1 MLTERQRSR
10 IRACCKDEQG
20 FTTIMEIIQ
29 GEHRELERAKTDLFS
44 EIGHELRTPLTTI
57 QGTLALLAKEVPGPL
72 PEKSREM
79 VERAIE
85 NSIRLR
91 DLINY
96 FIDLQRLQ
104 GGSAEFHLQ
113 PVNLYQLLDQAL
125 TNLRPF
131 AARRHIRL
139 VLDRDSPRV
148 RVEADS
154 DRLAQVISN
163 LLSNAIKFSPSS
175 STITVEIDRH
185 GATGQFSIS
194 DQGPG
199 IAPEIQQRLFG
210 RFVKSDTG
218 DRRQAGGSGLGLNI
232 SKAIVEQLG
241 GRIWFTTAAG
251 SGTTFHVELPAATP
265 HLAPAPEQNETA
277 PDPSP

>member
-20 FTTIMEIIQ
+20 FATIMEIIQ
-29 GEHRELERAKTDLFS
+29 AERKELERAKTDFFS

-57 QGTLALLAKEVPGPL
+57 QGTLSLLAREVPGPL
-72 PEKSREM
+72 PQRAREM

-85 NSIRLR
+85 NSIKLR

-104 GGSAEFHLQ
+104 SGSAELRLQ
-113 PVNLYQLLDQAL
+113 PVDLYRLLDQAL
-125 TNLRPF
+125 SNLRPF
-131 AARRHIRL
+131 AARRQIRL
-139 VLDRDSPRV
+139 ILDEDSPRV
-148 RVEADS
+148 RVEADP

-163 LLSNAIKFSPSS
+163 LLSNAIKFSPSN
-175 STITVEIDRH
+175 STITVQIDRC
-185 GATGQFSIS
+185 GATGRFSIS

-199 IAPEIQQRLFG
+199 IPPEIQQRLFR
-210 RFVKSDTG
+210 RFVKANTADQ
-218 DRRQAGGSGLGLNI
+218 RQAGGSGLGLNI
-232 SKAIVEQLG
+232 CKAIVEGLD

-265 HLAPAPEQNETA
+265 HPAPAPEQDEAT
-277 PDPSP
+277 P